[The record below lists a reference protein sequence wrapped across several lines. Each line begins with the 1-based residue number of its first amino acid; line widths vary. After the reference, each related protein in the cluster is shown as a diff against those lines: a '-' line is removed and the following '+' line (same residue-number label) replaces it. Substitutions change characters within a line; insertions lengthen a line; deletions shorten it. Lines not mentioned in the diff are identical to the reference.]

1 MPKRKHEFAVI
12 GLGRFGAS
20 AARALVEDGHHVLGI
35 DTDRDLVQEYA
46 NQLTQTM
53 LIDATSEDALR
64 ELEIESYDAVIVAIG
79 QNFESNVL
87 ITASLKQLGARNV
100 ICKALTARQSDILHR
115 IGADRVVL
123 PEIEAGLMLAKELS
137 RPRLLDVMH
146 KIPGYSVAEL
156 RVPRRLAGKTLAE
169 IQMNEKLGLMV
180 LAVRSG
186 EEMHIAPSGQFA
198 LSAGDVLVTLGTEE
212 AVESFSRDQ

>member
-1 MPKRKHEFAVI
+1 MI

-198 LSAGDVLVTLGTEE
+198 LSAGDVLVTLGTEQ

>member
-1 MPKRKHEFAVI
+1 MI